1 MIKKYIV
8 LFSISILT
16 SQNLL
21 DESFNN
27 SESLPS
33 GWQFIPEN
41 YPTNTGQWQIS
52 SWANDFNTNA
62 PSATYYWSPS
72 VSNSFAYPYEGH
84 YLYSP
89 VMNVESEANVI
100 VRFQIALD
108 GFPSPTGHYNGM
120 NIEYNSDGG
129 EWVTALNYEISA
141 GGETV
146 DIYPRVELSLIH
158 I

>member
-8 LFSISILT
+8 LFSISIL
-16 SQNLL
+16 SGQNLL

-27 SESLPS
+27 PDDLPS
-33 GWQFIPEN
+33 GWQFIPES
-41 YPTNTGQWQIS
+41 YPTNTGQWQIND
-52 SWANDFNTNA
+52 WAGPFNINA

-89 VMNVESEANVI
+89 VMNVESETNVI

-108 GFPSPTGHYNGM
+108 G
-120 NIEYNSDGG
+120 I
-129 EWVTALNYEISA
+129 
-141 GGETV
+141 
-146 DIYPRVELSLIH
+146 PRATQE
-158 I
+158 

>member
-27 SESLPS
+27 PDDLPS

-62 PSATYYWSPS
+62 PSATCL
-72 VSNSFAYPYEGH
+72 
-84 YLYSP
+84 LY
-89 VMNVESEANVI
+89 
-100 VRFQIALD
+100 
-108 GFPSPTGHYNGM
+108 T
-120 NIEYNSDGG
+120 SDAAD
-129 EWVTALNYEISA
+129 E
-141 GGETV
+141 
-146 DIYPRVELSLIH
+146 
-158 I
+158 